1 MLYLKILLALF
12 LSAIPFVFKHLV
24 LPKKDTSPSYRNL
37 FSAVGS
43 ARPALKKWRRKS
55 FNISISIYNAM
66 KHSLE
71 ARKLFSFT
79 LLLVLLTVVMVDF
92 NASASVARKVMKI
105 AHDNDSQVERLIGL
119 YTVYSPYLTFRYA
132 TLLAGLMVIPFFS
145 YRITDWI
152 LLKLSLNRRWF
163 IAICSLT
170 LLLLG
175 LCAFH
180 SSGRNIV
187 IVQMLYIIL
196 GAAAIYPRYVQRT
209 AHATLQETDGHLA
222 CPIDDTPAMLNQI
235 MQSFLYT

>member
-1 MLYLKILLALF
+1 MLYFKILLALF
-12 LSAIPFVFKHLV
+12 LSAIPVVFKHLV
-24 LPKKDTSPSYRNL
+24 LPKKDTSPSCRNL

-55 FNISISIYNAM
+55 FNISIIIYNAM

-92 NASASVARKVMKI
+92 NASANVARKVMKI
-105 AHDNDSQVERLIGL
+105 AHDNDSQVERLTGL

-145 YRITDWI
+145 YRMTDKI

-180 SSGRNIV
+180 SSGTLSSSRCSTSSWV
-187 IVQMLYIIL
+187 
-196 GAAAIYPRYVQRT
+196 PRPSIPDTFNGQLMPFPEKCWKDSTGNGRT
-209 AHATLQETDGHLA
+209 PCLS
-222 CPIDDTPAMLNQI
+222 NR
-235 MQSFLYT
+235 

>member
-1 MLYLKILLALF
+1 
-12 LSAIPFVFKHLV
+12 
-24 LPKKDTSPSYRNL
+24 
-37 FSAVGS
+37 
-43 ARPALKKWRRKS
+43 
-55 FNISISIYNAM
+55 M

-79 LLLVLLTVVMVDF
+79 LLLMLLTVVMVDF
-92 NASASVARKVMKI
+92 NASASVAKKVMKI
-105 AHDNDSQVERLIGL
+105 AQDNDSQVERLTGL
-119 YTVYSPYLTFRYA
+119 YTLYSPYLTFRYA

-145 YRITDWI
+145 YRMTDRI

-163 IAICSLT
+163 IAICNLT

-209 AHATLQETDGHLA
+209 ARAVSREVLERLYRKRTDTL
-222 CPIDDTPAMLNQI
+222 PV
-235 MQSFLYT
+235 QSMIHQQC

>member
-1 MLYLKILLALF
+1 MLYFKILLALF

-24 LPKKDTSPSYRNL
+24 LPKKDTSPSCRNL

-43 ARPALKKWRRKS
+43 TRPALKKWRRKS

-105 AHDNDSQVERLIGL
+105 AHDNDSQVERLTGL

-145 YRITDWI
+145 YRMTDRI

-209 AHATLQETDGHLA
+209 AHAVSREVLERLYRKRTDTL
-222 CPIDDTPAMLNQI
+222 PV
-235 MQSFLYT
+235 QSMIHQQC

>member
-1 MLYLKILLALF
+1 MLYFKILLALF

-24 LPKKDTSPSYRNL
+24 LPKKDTSPSCRNL
-37 FSAVGS
+37 FSAVIS

-66 KHSLE
+66 KHSME

-79 LLLVLLTVVMVDF
+79 LLLMLLTVVMVDF
-92 NASASVARKVMKI
+92 NASASVARKMMKI
-105 AHDNDSQVERLIGL
+105 AHDNDSQVERLTGL

-145 YRITDWI
+145 YRMTDRI

-170 LLLLG
+170 LLLLV

-209 AHATLQETDGHLA
+209 AHAVSREVLERLYRKRTDTL
-222 CPIDDTPAMLNQI
+222 PV
-235 MQSFLYT
+235 QSMIHHQC